1 MSGTLVNDKTN
12 ERIGAGRAA
21 ELLRNT
27 EWLLCFSPAH
37 VLGHGTAI
45 RKLSGTY
52 ESCLVCCCA
61 PSFRNLEE
69 ILALGQNTNHTRP
82 QFGGS
87 IQQKSL
93 TWTESGPQFIRL
105 GHSKPRGNVSVW
117 CKTQIKLCPQFG
129 GSIRKI
135 HWFCLA
141 GGLLATAQAM
151 KHARAMFRG
160 GAHTRNTE

>member
-27 EWLLCFSPAH
+27 EWLLCFSPAR

-93 TWTESGPQFIRL
+93 TWTESGPNSFGSDTPSHAEML
-105 GHSKPRGNVSVW
+105 AFGAKHKSNSAHSLVGAYAKFTGSVW
-117 CKTQIKLCPQFG
+117 PGDYSQQP
-129 GSIRKI
+129 R
-135 HWFCLA
+135 
-141 GGLLATAQAM
+141 
-151 KHARAMFRG
+151 R
-160 GAHTRNTE
+160 